1 MKRFFI
7 QFIGGAVGGGGAAV
21 GILFLIRLPHFHLS
35 GGEIAL
41 LLLAVIPLVFVVFGL
56 HELGHLLGGAAVRFR
71 PYLYIVG
78 PLKLERVHN
87 RGWTVGLNRCAPLF
101 GGLAAGIPTSV
112 EDLQR
117 RITILIASGPGANML
132 CGVLAV
138 AALVAIRPPAGAR
151 VTLSGSDAVLYLLLL
166 MFCTFSLFVAYVAL
180 LPATSNGYSSDG
192 LQIYRYLTKHDDM
205 DAEVALTAVS
215 LASLAGQRPRD
226 ADPVLIER
234 ALKLPAA
241 SSRGALARYV
251 AHVHALDTGDIERA
265 RALITEAMAHREQ
278 VQLMSR
284 PAILLQA
291 AQFAALHDRDAAT
304 ARQYLDEAGQ
314 GALMGPEGRLFAEA
328 AVLHVEGKPGVEA
341 LLDKAEAA
349 LPDAMDRGGAQMLGD
364 EIAALRA
371 ERPVPSAREG
381 GVEGTI

>member
-1 MKRFFI
+1 MKRFLV
-7 QFIGGAVGGGGAAV
+7 QFIGGAVGGGGAAL
-21 GILFLIRLPHFHLS
+21 GILFLIRLPRFDLG

-41 LLLAVIPLVFVVFGL
+41 LLLALIPMAFLVFGL

-78 PLKLERVHN
+78 PLKLERVHS

-101 GGLAAGIPTSV
+101 GGLAAGIPDSV

-117 RITILIASGPGANML
+117 RITVLIASGPGANLL
-132 CGVLAV
+132 CGSIALAG
-138 AALVAIRPPAGAR
+138 LVAVRPPAGAR
-151 VTLSGSDAVLYLLLL
+151 VTLSGGDAVLYLLLL
-166 MFCTFSLFVAYVAL
+166 MFCTLSFFVAYVAL

-192 LQIYRYLTKHDDM
+192 LQIYRYLTKHEQM
-205 DAEVALTAVS
+205 DGEVALTTVS

-226 ADPVLIER
+226 ADPDLIAR
-234 ALKLPAA
+234 ALTLPAN

-251 AHVHALDTGDIERA
+251 AHVHALDKGDIAWA
-265 RALITEAMAHREQ
+265 RTLIAEAIDHRQ
-278 VQLMSR
+278 HVQLMSR
-284 PAILLQA
+284 PAVLLQA
-291 AQFAALHDRDAAT
+291 AQFAALHDGDAEA
-304 ARQYLDEAGQ
+304 ARRYLDEAGQ
-314 GALMGPEGRLFAEA
+314 GALLGPEARLFAEA

-364 EIAALRA
+364 EIAALRRA
-371 ERPVPSAREG
+371 TRS
-381 GVEGTI
+381 